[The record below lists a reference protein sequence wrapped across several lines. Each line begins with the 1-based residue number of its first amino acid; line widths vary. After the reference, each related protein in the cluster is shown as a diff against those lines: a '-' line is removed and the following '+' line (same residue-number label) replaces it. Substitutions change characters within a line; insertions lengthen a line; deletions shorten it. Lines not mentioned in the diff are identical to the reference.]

1 MKEKEKLIQHIR
13 KINRQL
19 GIFEGYV
26 SITHVSD
33 DSKQIYT
40 GPSRNYLNG
49 LLSAYELIFGKD
61 EELEELESSLLKR
74 RLRTV
79 KLMTYLKKIY
89 LERELAK
96 KKAGGVK

>member
-1 MKEKEKLIQHIR
+1 MKNKEKLIQHIR

-49 LLSAYELIFGKD
+49 LLSAYELIFGNS
-61 EELEELESSLLKR
+61 EELKELESSLVQR
-74 RLRTV
+74 RHRIK
-79 KLMTYLKKIY
+79 KLMNYLRKIY

-96 KKAGGVK
+96 KKSGDVK

>member
-1 MKEKEKLIQHIR
+1 MKNKEKLIQHIR

-61 EELEELESSLLKR
+61 KELEELESSLVQR
-74 RLRTV
+74 RHRIK
-79 KLMTYLKKIY
+79 KLMTYLRKIY
-89 LERELAK
+89 LEKELAK
-96 KKAGGVK
+96 KSGGVK

>member
-1 MKEKEKLIQHIR
+1 MNEKEKLIRHIR

-26 SITHVSD
+26 SITHVPD

-49 LLSAYELIFGKD
+49 LLSAYELIFGNT
-61 EELEELESSLLKR
+61 EELKELESSLLKR
-74 RLRTV
+74 RLRTA
-79 KLMTYLKKIY
+79 KLMMYLRKIY